1 MTIKWSKSG
10 TPYVTAFSPWLAKV
24 WIVASDKNVNVRVL
38 LGVFLLFNRRN
49 TGKSSIDSVPTKA
62 SCIQNFYTWVYLNLK
77 ISSPTFL
84 TVKKKWL
91 AKIPCTER
99 EHISHQR
106 GSSEHH
112 LSKGPFWGDMLVP
125 RKVSS
130 IATSHN
136 LSHGKNLRSPN
147 MAAVLMPADTPVEKA
162 WESLDFPICKE
173 VNHILSGKTSW

>member
-1 MTIKWSKSG
+1 MTLSLKGCKTVTNPTFGGFLEVTDFSSPKMEILGEDLKKNFRGGEAVWWVLGWHNFSVTIKWSESG

-24 WIVASDKNVNVRVL
+24 WIVATDKNAVVL
-38 LGVFLLFNRRN
+38 SGVFLLFNRRN
-49 TGKSSIDSVPTKA
+49 RGKSSIDSVPTKA

-77 ISSPTFL
+77 IRSLTFL

-112 LSKGPFWGDMLVP
+112 L
-125 RKVSS
+125 
-130 IATSHN
+130 
-136 LSHGKNLRSPN
+136 
-147 MAAVLMPADTPVEKA
+147 
-162 WESLDFPICKE
+162 
-173 VNHILSGKTSW
+173 